1 MIARGRRN
9 VLGVM
14 VDVVDY
20 DGVVERVLAAAGR
33 GEPLA
38 VSALAVHGVMTG
50 FDDLEHRWRLNGLD
64 IVTPDGQ
71 PVRWALRLLHRE
83 RLPDR
88 VYGPQ
93 LMLRLCAA
101 AEAARIPI
109 YLYGSSEDVLAD
121 LRVGLSGRFP
131 GLTLAGTSPSLFR
144 QVGLDEQKE
153 IAARISASGAG
164 ICFVGLGC
172 PRQEVFVSELRD
184 LVAMPI
190 LAVGAAFDIHAG
202 RTPEPPGWMQ
212 RAGLQW
218 LQRLALEPRRLWRR
232 YLVLNPRFVFHV
244 ARQRLGHHEQAQG
257 HRPAPMGFA

>member
-1 MIARGRRN
+1 MISRGRRN
-9 VLGVM
+9 VLGVL

-20 DGVVERVLAAAGR
+20 EGVVDSVLAAARAGA
-33 GEPLA
+33 PLA
-38 VSALAVHGVMTG
+38 VSALAVHGVMSG
-50 FDDLEHRWRLNGLD
+50 FDDLEQRSRLNGLD

-101 AEAARIPI
+101 AAEAGLPV
-109 YLYGSSEDVLAD
+109 YLYGSSHDVLAD
-121 LRVGLSGRFP
+121 LQSGLARRFP
-131 GLTLAGTSPSLFR
+131 TLAVAGASPSLFR
-144 QVGLDEQKE
+144 PATAQEQQA
-153 IAARISASGAG
+153 IARRIGESGAR

-184 LVAMPI
+184 LVPMPM

-202 RTPEPPGWMQ
+202 RTPEPPAWMQ

-232 YLVLNPRFVFHV
+232 YLVLNPRFAFNV
-244 ARQRLGHHEQAQG
+244 ARQRLGHDESVG
-257 HRPAPMGFA
+257 GRRPSPLRFS